1 MTIKHRTDDI
11 VDQFLED
18 LDVALRGL
26 PPDVRRQMVEDVAGH
41 IAEGRAR
48 LDPLDEAGLRSL
60 LDRLGDPEAIAAEAG
75 FGVPQRPIRRLDAWV
90 PWLLLFGGIVGY
102 IIGGAG
108 PGPLALILGAMGWLA
123 GIAALWSSKAWHI
136 RDKLLG
142 TFVIP
147 GGLLGL
153 VVLIGRPVSSSV
165 CTSSGGPGRPTIE
178 HCTGGTSVPPAV
190 GVLVFAA
197 LLIAPIL
204 VAIHLER
211 VRRRSFRRSSNVQ
224 TD

>member
-11 VDQFLED
+11 VDQFLEE
-18 LDVALRGL
+18 LDAALRGL
-26 PPDVRRQMVEDVAGH
+26 SPDVRRQMVEDVAGH

-48 LDPLDEAGLRSL
+48 LDPLDEVGLRSL
-60 LDRLGDPEAIAAEAG
+60 LDRVGDPEAIAAEAG

-102 IIGGAG
+102 VIGGAG

-123 GIAALWSSKAWHI
+123 GIAALWSSKTWHM

-178 HCTGGTSVPPAV
+178 HCTGGTSLPPAV
-190 GVLVFAA
+190 GVLVFAV
-197 LLIAPIL
+197 LLITPIL
-204 VAIHLER
+204 VAARLER
-211 VRRRSFRRSSNVQ
+211 VRRRPLRHPPDAQ